1 MSEWHAKA
9 SRIQSFHFMV
19 ALEYSAGTMEKQ
31 IFTWL
36 GREFVQLTGEGRQ
49 GASEG
54 DATNE
59 LFQRFEGELK
69 THGLSLEN
77 AVRVRVW
84 GRDKNARTQATAARS
99 KILTGDKRAA
109 SSSFISQEWFD
120 SAATAGLE
128 LLAMR
133 PLASAGAREP
143 VDFEPARNYL
153 YFLDFDEV
161 IFFSGFTSEAA
172 AFEHQVSEVLKTYD
186 HAIARAQT
194 DWDKVMK
201 LSVLLQRGYDMAV
214 VKRALAQASP
224 RQAAEVEFSF
234 VDGFAGDKYLLE
246 IEATALKGH

>member
-1 MSEWHAKA
+1 M
-9 SRIQSFHFMV
+9 Q
-19 ALEYSAGTMEKQ
+19 TQ

-36 GREFVQLTGEGRQ
+36 GREFVQLTGEGGQ
-49 GASEG
+49 GASAG
-54 DATNE
+54 DATTE

-69 THGLSLEN
+69 THGMFLEN

-84 GRDKNARTQATAARS
+84 GRDKNARTLATAARS

-120 SAATAGLE
+120 SGATAGLE

-133 PLASAGAREP
+133 PLDTAAARKP

-153 YFLDFDEV
+153 YFLDFDGV

-172 AFEHQVSEVLKTYD
+172 AFEQQVSKVLKTYD

-194 DWDKVMK
+194 DWNKVMR
-201 LSVLLQRGYDMAV
+201 LSVLLQRGCDMAV
-214 VKRALAQASP
+214 VKRALAQTGP
-224 RQAAEVEFSF
+224 QQAAEVEFSF

-246 IEATALKGH
+246 IEATALKRHQAG

>member
-1 MSEWHAKA
+1 
-9 SRIQSFHFMV
+9 MV

-59 LFQRFEGELK
+59 LFQRFEGELE

-109 SSSFISQEWFD
+109 SSSFISQKWFD

-172 AFEHQVSEVLKTYD
+172 AFEQQVSEVLNTYD

-194 DWDKVMK
+194 DWNKVMN
-201 LSVLLQRGYDMAV
+201 LSVLLQRGCDMAV
-214 VKRALAQASP
+214 VKRALAQARL
-224 RQAAEVEFSF
+224 RQAAHVEFSF

-246 IEATALKGH
+246 IEATALKGHQAG